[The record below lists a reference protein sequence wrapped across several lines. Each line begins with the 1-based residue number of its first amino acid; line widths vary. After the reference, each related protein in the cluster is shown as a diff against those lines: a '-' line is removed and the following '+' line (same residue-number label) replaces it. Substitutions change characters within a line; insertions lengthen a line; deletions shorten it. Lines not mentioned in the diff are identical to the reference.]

1 MARKMRNVET
11 GSVVTVHGWAATANS
26 WEYYWLDKVAKG
38 GVRFA
43 LVHGFETEMGDV
55 DIREIRPYIM
65 MTCKEENLDDIAPAV
80 GYEWVD

>member
-11 GSVVTVHGWAATANS
+11 GQVLTVHGWAATTNA

-43 LVHGFETEMGDV
+43 LVQGFVSEMGDV
-55 DIREIRPYIM
+55 DIREIRPYIFES
-65 MTCKEENLDDIAPAV
+65 CGAEDLCELAPAV
-80 GYEWVD
+80 GYEWAD